1 MSYIRKVSALEVM
14 DSRGMPTLEVTV
26 VTDQGA
32 TGKALVPSGA
42 STGEHEALELRDGDS
57 SRYFGKG
64 VERAVA
70 HVEGPLADL
79 LIGEHIYDQRRLD
92 LLMIQADGT
101 THKERFG
108 ANAILGASL
117 ALARAG
123 ALSAGL
129 PLYRYIG
136 GVSAH
141 VLPCPMINILNGGA
155 HADNNVDI
163 QEFMIRPIGAETV
176 KEAIR
181 WGAEIFQSLKKILK
195 DSGYSISV
203 GDEGGF
209 APNVKSNEEALDL
222 IVSAIEAAGYKPGTQ
237 VKLALDCAAS
247 EFYDKAEEVYVEK
260 KRKKRGEAFRSFTSH
275 EQVGEL
281 IKLVERYPID
291 SIEDG
296 LDENDWEGW
305 KYLTQQL
312 GKKIQLVG
320 DDIFVTQSA
329 YVKRG
334 IESEVANAVLVKLNQ
349 VGTLSETLDTME
361 LSRRAGYKLIISHR
375 SGETED
381 SFIADLAVATNAGQI
396 KTGGMS
402 RSERMAKYNRLLRIE
417 QDLGITACYEGNSCK

>member
-1 MSYIRKVSALEVM
+1 MTYIRKVSGLEVL
-14 DSRGMPTLEVTV
+14 DSRGMPTVEVTV

-32 TGKALVPSGA
+32 MGKALIPSGA
-42 STGEHEALELRDGDS
+42 STGEHEALELRDGDA

-64 VERAVA
+64 VRSAIA
-70 HVEGPLADL
+70 HVEGPIADL
-79 LIGEHIYDQRRLD
+79 LVGEHVYDQRRLD
-92 LLMIQADGT
+92 LLMVQGDGT
-101 THKERFG
+101 THKERWG

-136 GVSAH
+136 GTNAH
-141 VLPCPMINILNGGA
+141 VLPRPMINVLNGGA
-155 HADNNVDI
+155 HADNNVDF
-163 QEFMIRPIGAETV
+163 QEFMICPDGAPTI

-181 WGAEIFQSLKKILK
+181 WGAEIFQRLKKILK
-195 DSGYSISV
+195 DSGYSTSV

-209 APNVKSNEEALDL
+209 APHVKSNEEALDL
-222 IVSAIEAAGYKPGTQ
+222 ILSAIEAAGYVPGTQ
-237 VKLALDCAAS
+237 VTLALDCAAS
-247 EFYDKAEEVYVEK
+247 EFYLSAEHVYVEK
-260 KRKKRGEAFRSFTSH
+260 KRKKRGEPFASLRSE
-275 EQVGEL
+275 EQVEVL
-281 IKLVERYPID
+281 LKLVERYPIS

-296 LDENDWEGW
+296 LHENDWEGW
-305 KYLTQQL
+305 KHLTAVL
-312 GKKIQLVG
+312 GDKIQLVG
-320 DDIFVTQSA
+320 DDIFVTQAS

-334 IESEVANAVLVKLNQ
+334 IEEKVGNSVLIKLNQ

-361 LSRRAGYKLIISHR
+361 LARNHGYRTIISHR

-396 KTGGMS
+396 KTGGMC

-417 QDLGITACYEGNSCK
+417 EDLGITARYGNI